1 MESVACWDSLPP
13 SPFWVICLPCAAA
26 LSGLWGTNEGR
37 RPGTRGGRMPCGEKE
52 AGCDGWRSERSDECA
67 CAMDVVSA
75 ARPSSDGVVL
85 KRGKTGQADATEQ
98 TASQCDS
105 AGALGRGARGV

>member
-1 MESVACWDSLPP
+1 
-13 SPFWVICLPCAAA
+13 
-26 LSGLWGTNEGR
+26 
-37 RPGTRGGRMPCGEKE
+37 MPCGEKE

-85 KRGKTGQADATEQ
+85 KRGKTGQGDATDDNAANE
-98 TASQCDS
+98 CD
-105 AGALGRGARGV
+105 GRRTRRRRAESCKIVWRGE